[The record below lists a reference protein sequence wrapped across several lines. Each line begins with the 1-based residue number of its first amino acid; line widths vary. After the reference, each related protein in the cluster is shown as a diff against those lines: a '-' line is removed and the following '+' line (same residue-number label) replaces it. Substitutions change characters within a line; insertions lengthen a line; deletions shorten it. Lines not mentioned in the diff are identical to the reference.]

1 MAQCPTCGSD
11 VSEQAAFCPDC
22 GTDLKPG
29 GGVAPPEPGDV
40 ATTPSPTAPPADAPV
55 AAAELGIEAEPTETE
70 APIPAPVDPSVPP
83 PPPIPAAIPA
93 AATNGAARLTLKRS
107 GAVTGDVFPVSGHVV
122 IGRFDPETGPVD
134 VDLGN
139 LPEATYVSRQHA
151 EVIPDGSGGWRV
163 KDLGSRN
170 GVFVRKQGGG
180 TFQRVSGEEPIS
192 GGDEI
197 ALGNARFEFQ
207 VG

>member
-1 MAQCPTCGSD
+1 VG
-11 VSEQAAFCPDC
+11 
-22 GTDLKPG
+22 
-29 GGVAPPEPGDV
+29 
-40 ATTPSPTAPPADAPV
+40 
-55 AAAELGIEAEPTETE
+55 
-70 APIPAPVDPSVPP
+70 
-83 PPPIPAAIPA
+83 
-93 AATNGAARLTLKRS
+93 
-107 GAVTGDVFPVSGHVV
+107 GHVV
-122 IGRFDPETGPVD
+122 IGRFDAETGPVD

-151 EVIPDGSGGWRV
+151 ELIPDGSGQWRV

-170 GVFVRKQGGG
+170 GVFVRKQSGGA
-180 TFQRVSGEEPIS
+180 FQRVTGEEPIS